1 MSVPPAEKTP
11 IALSVSEVADLF
23 GCSTD
28 TVRRLIAAGQLD
40 AVQPLG
46 KGGRVFVG
54 RRAVEAFFD
63 GAGERHPSRM

>member
-1 MSVPPAEKTP
+1 MFTEANALTPMAFSVREAAE
-11 IALSVSEVADLF
+11 LL

-28 TVRRLIAAGQLD
+28 TVRRLIAAGRLE

-54 RRAVEAFFD
+54 RRSIAELFESARSVSH
-63 GAGERHPSRM
+63 R

>member
-1 MSVPPAEKTP
+1 MLAEANDVTP
-11 IALSVSEVADLF
+11 IAFSVRETAELL

-28 TVRRLIAAGQLD
+28 TVRRLIAARQLE

-54 RRAVEAFFD
+54 RRSIAELFEH
-63 GAGERHPSRM
+63 AGPVSRR